1 MDIRKKWRCRLRR
14 TFFGLTDEY
23 NEGIY
28 EQIFFLKY
36 NGGWSF
42 AEAYSLPVGLRN
54 WFVRRTIK
62 QLEDEAEA
70 IKQSSNGGGRS
81 QTLSSQNQPTMP
93 KTF

>member
-1 MDIRKKWRCRLRR
+1 MGIRRKWRCRLRR

-23 NEGIY
+23 NEGVY

-42 AEAYSLPVGLRN
+42 FEAYNLPIGLRK
-54 WFVRRTIK
+54 WFVKRTIK
-62 QLEDEAEA
+62 QIEMEAQAMENA
-70 IKQSSNGGGRS
+70 SRGGGRS
-81 QTLSSQNQPTMP
+81 QTLTADNQPTMP